1 MVSHLTCMTREEV
14 ISDNPILPVMQGYGL
29 EFKRCGREWVCKCPW
44 HDDKHP
50 SLSVNPER
58 RVWKCHPC
66 NIGGSV
72 IDFVMLKEQVDFK
85 EAIVKLTGKIAAA
98 KNIER
103 KEVCSYDYV
112 DENGKLLYQKVRYEP
127 KTFRQRCKNSD
138 GEWVWAIDG
147 VRRVLYRLPD
157 VLSNQDL
164 FIVEGEKDAN
174 ALASIG
180 FTATT
185 NTEGSSQWL
194 DSYSESLKGKNVVVI
209 PDNDDPGRRHT
220 EEIIK
225 SLAGKAAKIF
235 KFEVPAPDKDISDF
249 ISRHNGSAKAEILK
263 ILDALKPINPVPDLP
278 VYSME
283 DLELDYQDFVR
294 TFEKKGLNFSKW
306 LPGLNSCVRALVP
319 GDVVVFLADTGAGK
333 TTAICN
339 LAYHS
344 ELPTLIFEME
354 LAGTRMF
361 ERSLQMALKK
371 PGDEIFQAYRDGVP
385 PSWKMIAGLK
395 SVFVCPLS
403 RMNPVE
409 MERIINLAELKMG
422 QRPVL
427 VAVDYMQLMQ
437 GIGGSRYER
446 ASYVA
451 EQMKIIAKS
460 TSTIVVEASQVA
472 RPLDKSGK
480 VREMTLHDGK
490 DSGSLESSA
499 GLVLGMWREGD
510 QEEILKIK
518 VLKNS
523 HGRAGKVIT
532 CNYHGETMRI
542 TEQAP
547 IDPADVPR
555 PRNVVEMRAP
565 YAD

>member
-1 MVSHLTCMTREEV
+1 MEGLTREEV
-14 ISDNPILPVMQGYGL
+14 IASNPILQVMESYGL
-29 EFKRCGREWVCKCPW
+29 EFKRSGKEWVTKCCF
-44 HDDKHP
+44 HDDKTP
-50 SLSVNPER
+50 SLSVNQER
-58 RVWKCHPC
+58 KVWKCHPC
-66 NIGGSV
+66 DIGGSV
-72 IDFVMLKEQVDFK
+72 IDFVMLKEGCDFK
-85 EAIVKLTGKIAAA
+85 EAIARLTKTVTAAR
-98 KNIER
+98 NIER
-103 KEVCSYDYV
+103 KEVCTYDYC
-112 DENGKLLYQKVRYEP
+112 DENGKLLYQKVRFEP

-147 VRRVLYRLPD
+147 VRRVLYRLQE
-157 VLSNQDL
+157 VISSQDL

-174 ALASIG
+174 SLYSIG

-194 DSYSESLKGKNVVVI
+194 DSYSEFLKGKNVVVI
-209 PDNDDPGRRHT
+209 PDNDDPGRRHAD
-220 EEIIK
+220 EIIR
-225 SLAGKAAKIF
+225 SIAGKAPKIF
-235 KFEVPAPDKDISDF
+235 RFEVPAPDKDISDF
-249 ISRHNGSAKAEILK
+249 INRHNGNAKAEILK

-278 VYSME
+278 VMS
-283 DLELDYQDFVR
+283 LEELEADYKEFVK
-294 TFEKKGLNFSKW
+294 TFDKKGLTFSKW

-333 TTAICN
+333 TTAISN

-344 ELPTLIFEME
+344 GLPTLIFEME

-361 ERSLQMALKK
+361 ERSLQMALQK
-371 PGDEIFQAYRDGVP
+371 PGDEIFHAYRNGSP
-385 PSWKMIAGLK
+385 PEWKMLRELK
-395 SVFVCPLS
+395 NIFICPLS

-409 MERIINLAELKMG
+409 MERIINQAEIKMG

-437 GIGGSRYER
+437 GVGGSRYER

-460 TSTIVVEASQVA
+460 TNTIVIEASQVA
-472 RPLDKSGK
+472 RPVDRTGK

-499 GLVLGMWREGD
+499 GLVLGMWREGE

-523 HGRAGKVIT
+523 NGPTGKVIT
-532 CNYHGETMRI
+532 CNYEGSTMRI
-542 TEQAP
+542 TEQSP
-547 IDPADVPR
+547 IDPADIPR
-555 PRNVVEMRAP
+555 PRNVVAMRGV
-565 YAD
+565 YD